1 MRAAVAGL
9 ALRIAGFENV
19 MVYDGSMYEWSR
31 EMGLALVHGMDDR
44 VMLAAGE
51 ADDGGCG

>member
-1 MRAAVAGL
+1 VAGL